1 MAVLTARRRL
11 VTFRLTND
19 EFEALRHT
27 CEVEGWRSISD
38 FAREAVM
45 QRVESH
51 RSVKVLLTE
60 DLKTLG
66 TRLEDLDNGLMDLRS
81 RIAKVLGSSARS
93 GEE

>member
-11 VTFRLTND
+11 VTFRLTNE
-19 EFEALRHT
+19 EFEALRRT

-60 DLKTLG
+60 DLKTLS
-66 TRLEDLDNGLMDLRS
+66 TRLEDLDHGLVDLRT
-81 RIAKVLGSSARS
+81 RIAKVLGSSRT
-93 GEE
+93 EVE